1 MRLLFFELYHKRS
14 NMQGAL
20 HSANTYYG
28 QQTGFLYDNPTT
40 TTPHYLSSGDALN
53 SSAELS
59 PGNVRQ
65 NTT

>member
-1 MRLLFFELYHKRS
+1 
-14 NMQGAL
+14 MQGAL
-20 HSANTYYG
+20 HSANSYYG